1 MTLRTKAPTLRG
13 TMSPFEGFENK
24 DFDAFEESKWVSN
37 AFNLE
42 RLEVKL
48 KLSSLGKIIEGQ
60 LGEKLSDLEMDLS
73 EERPSIFNQHKVSHL
88 TLFFYRDLKARKQV
102 GSLLDK
108 SRTIADNVMDAAPY
122 HRHIS
127 LCVRVR
133 KSGIE
138 AGIFIHRNSWLDWK
152 NAVERCKS
160 YGESD
165 RLAGILSGLGP
176 GVKYSTGE
184 GLSEDAESAS
194 EINTVSFIE
203 GLEKADPYTIVGEIF
218 SYQSSIVRQAEFVG
232 RVADLFGS
240 LLPLFRFISWTHEN
254 DFHGLKDAIKKQQDK
269 AQRKFS
275 SIEVGDKVRIVS
287 GLASG
292 RLGVV
297 DAIEKKGVV
306 KVRMGLLVMSLR
318 IEDLAQP

>member
-1 MTLRTKAPTLRG
+1 
-13 TMSPFEGFENK
+13 MSPFEGFENK
-24 DFDAFEESKWVSN
+24 DFDAFSENKWVSN

-48 KLSSLGKIIEGQ
+48 KLSSLGKAIDER
-60 LGEKLSDLEMDLS
+60 LGEKLSGLEMDMS

-88 TLFFYRDLKARKQV
+88 TLFFYRDLNARKQV

-133 KSGIE
+133 NGGVES
-138 AGIFIHRNSWLDWK
+138 GIFIHKNSWLDWK
-152 NAVERCKS
+152 NVQQRCKS

-165 RLAGILSGLGP
+165 RLTGILSDLAP
-176 GVKYSTGE
+176 SVKYSTGA
-184 GLSEDAESAS
+184 GLMGQSQPISGVDAESLLA
-194 EINTVSFIE
+194 
-203 GLEKADPYTIVGEIF
+203 GLDRSDPYTVVGEVFNRDDPIVH
-218 SYQSSIVRQAEFVG
+218 QSG
-232 RVADLFGS
+232 FGQRITELLDS
-240 LLPLFRFISWTHEN
+240 LLPLFRFIAWSRDN
-254 DFHGLKDAIKKQQDK
+254 DFHGLKDAIKEQQHK

-275 SIEVGDKVRIVS
+275 SIEVGDKVRIVN
-287 GLASG
+287 GIASG
-292 RLGVV
+292 RLGIV
-297 DAIEKKGVV
+297 DSIEKKGVV
-306 KVRMGLLVMSLR
+306 KVRMGLLVMNLK